1 MRKYW
6 TCREDISLHNRI
18 LFKSQRLIVP
28 KALRPEIISRSHASH
43 LGIEACLRKARDV
56 VFWPGMNSEIKEAI
70 AKCSLCAEFQARN
83 PKEPMQTLKVP
94 DRPWSR
100 LAVDMFTLQRK
111 EYIVLVD
118 YYSDFVEVQELSDTT
133 SPSIFQFLNE

>member
-1 MRKYW
+1 
-6 TCREDISLHNRI
+6 
-18 LFKSQRLIVP
+18 
-28 KALRPEIISRSHASH
+28 
-43 LGIEACLRKARDV
+43 
-56 VFWPGMNSEIKEAI
+56 MNSEIKEAI
-70 AKCSLCAEFQARN
+70 EKCSVCAEFQARN

-118 YYSDFVEVQELSDTT
+118 YYSDFVEVQELSETT